1 MWAGQVAILKKT
13 KAENVVRF
21 VGVCITKYHTLLVTE
36 FMENGDL
43 YAALG
48 IEQRREELSWYN
60 R

>member
-1 MWAGQVAILKKT
+1 MLQVAILKKT

-21 VGVCITKYHTLLVTE
+21 VGVCITKHHTLLITE

-48 IEQRREELSWYN
+48 HEQSRKELSWYA